1 MTPNIADQIIATLH
15 ARIDELVAHVETLH
29 YEVDAIP
36 AIKAERDA
44 LAAAAKRALEALTH
58 YANTYNWDEDFHG
71 IRRKWLEPETSTPR
85 AYNGFELAQKTL
97 AALKKAGVQ

>member
-36 AIKAERDA
+36 AIKEERDA
-44 LAAAAKRALEALTH
+44 LAAAAKMALDALEGSTKYFNIVRLGESRLKDSEVRGKCHEASTALR
-58 YANTYNWDEDFHG
+58 E
-71 IRRKWLEPETSTPR
+71 
-85 AYNGFELAQKTL
+85 
-97 AALKKAGVQ
+97 AGVQ